1 MRFTLPTGM
10 DEPTVTTMKV
20 SDAETKTSGDTTFY
34 IFKCAV
40 AAKEMASDIRAQI
53 IDGNKTGTEYT
64 YSVKEYA
71 EYLLDHPETDG
82 YADAAPV
89 VKAMLNYGAYS
100 QVDFDKASVALAN
113 EKLTKEEKDVSGIQ
127 AQTINRDDYSVSVPE
142 GTEFLGATLSLK
154 SKTTL
159 SLYFRSGQN
168 LTFSCTGRQLKTV
181 NEDGYQI
188 VRIRNIE
195 AKNLSNSFEVN
206 ITAGDAQ
213 GSVSYSPMNY
223 CYMALKSDNATGA
236 LKDVVRALYNYWV
249 AAEAYF

>member
-1 MRFTLPTGM
+1 M
-10 DEPTVTTMKV
+10 
-20 SDAETKTSGDTTFY
+20 
-34 IFKCAV
+34 
-40 AAKEMASDIRAQI
+40 
-53 IDGNKTGTEYT
+53 
-64 YSVKEYA
+64 
-71 EYLLDHPETDG
+71 
-82 YADAAPV
+82 
-89 VKAMLNYGAYS
+89 
-100 QVDFDKASVALAN
+100 
-113 EKLTKEEKDVSGIQ
+113 
-127 AQTINRDDYSVSVPE
+127 
-142 GTEFLGATLSLK
+142 GATLSLK

-168 LTFSCTGRQLKTV
+168 LTFSCTGRPLETV

-223 CYMALKSDNATGA
+223 CYMALKSDTATDA

>member
-1 MRFTLPTGM
+1 M
-10 DEPTVTTMKV
+10 
-20 SDAETKTSGDTTFY
+20 
-34 IFKCAV
+34 
-40 AAKEMASDIRAQI
+40 
-53 IDGNKTGTEYT
+53 
-64 YSVKEYA
+64 
-71 EYLLDHPETDG
+71 
-82 YADAAPV
+82 
-89 VKAMLNYGAYS
+89 
-100 QVDFDKASVALAN
+100 
-113 EKLTKEEKDVSGIQ
+113 
-127 AQTINRDDYSVSVPE
+127 
-142 GTEFLGATLSLK
+142 GATLSLK

-168 LTFSCTGRQLKTV
+168 LTFSCTGRQLETV

-223 CYMALKSDNATGA
+223 CYMALKSDTATDA